1 MRKSNVPY
9 LMSGMILVG
18 GFSIQPTFNVVN
30 SWYVLTTLAAFLLGF
45 MQTRAVNPRSLI
57 SLKATI
63 TLLSFILYTA
73 QALLLEHG
81 VLLQLLNLVTNN
93 ETVLLVGSILF
104 ALLYLLV
111 GLSVFPIA
119 RFELK
124 KRFR

>member
-18 GFSIQPTFNVVN
+18 GLSIQPTFNVVN

-45 MQTRAVNPRSLI
+45 MQTRAVNPRSII

-63 TLLSFILYTA
+63 TLLSFILYA
-73 QALLLEHG
+73 VQAILLEHG
-81 VLLQLLNLVTNN
+81 VLLQLLNLVTSDEN
-93 ETVLLVGSILF
+93 VLLVGSIVF
-104 ALLYLLV
+104 GLLYLLV